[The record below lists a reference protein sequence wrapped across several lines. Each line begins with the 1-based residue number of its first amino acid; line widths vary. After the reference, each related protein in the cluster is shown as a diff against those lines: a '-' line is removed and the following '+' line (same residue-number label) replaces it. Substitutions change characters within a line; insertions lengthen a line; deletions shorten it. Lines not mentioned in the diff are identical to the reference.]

1 MVNGPLR
8 SRVTVHLTIGATAP
22 CLRSSGHSGRRRGAS
37 FLSERHAPRLD
48 WRLPRQRR
56 MVIFRPS
63 NWRQQVPTN
72 HAAIMPRTKGGQ
84 MRYAFLI
91 AALAG
96 ALTISPASA
105 TIRIAGDGGGQI
117 GAYVQRHEAMRQ
129 SGERV
134 VIDGPCLSACTM
146 VLGAI
151 PRNRICVTSRA
162 LLGFHAAY
170 DLDQSGRQVTSRGGT
185 SLLMNHYPQ
194 QVKTWIARRGGLS
207 RQMMVLSGRGLSSM
221 YATCDSSAGQD
232 RAGVSA
238 SRAVGGVAPD
248 VTQSAQAH
256 SWRRQNGSKRIGR
269 NAAHK
274 SRRTQHVN

>member
-1 MVNGPLR
+1 
-8 SRVTVHLTIGATAP
+8 
-22 CLRSSGHSGRRRGAS
+22 
-37 FLSERHAPRLD
+37 
-48 WRLPRQRR
+48 
-56 MVIFRPS
+56 
-63 NWRQQVPTN
+63 
-72 HAAIMPRTKGGQ
+72 

-105 TIRIAGDGGGQI
+105 TIRIAGDAGGQI
-117 GAYVQRHEAMRQ
+117 GTYLQRHEAMRQ

-185 SLLMNHYPQ
+185 SLLMDHYPQ
-194 QVKTWIARRGGLS
+194 QVRNWIARRGGLS
-207 RQMMVLSGRGLSSM
+207 RRTMFLSGRGLSSM
-221 YATCDSSAGQD
+221 YASCDSLAGED
-232 RAGVSA
+232 RPGASA
-238 SRAVGGVAPD
+238 SRAVGGAAPD
-248 VTQSAQAH
+248 FTQSPQAG
-256 SWRRQNGSKRIGR
+256 SWRRQKGTKPIGR
-269 NAAHK
+269 TAAYK
-274 SRRTQHVN
+274 LRRTRHKN

>member
-1 MVNGPLR
+1 
-8 SRVTVHLTIGATAP
+8 
-22 CLRSSGHSGRRRGAS
+22 
-37 FLSERHAPRLD
+37 
-48 WRLPRQRR
+48 
-56 MVIFRPS
+56 
-63 NWRQQVPTN
+63 
-72 HAAIMPRTKGGQ
+72 
-84 MRYAFLI
+84 MRYTFLMT
-91 AALAG
+91 AVAG

-117 GAYVQRHEAMRQ
+117 GPYLQRHEAMRQ

-162 LLGFHAAY
+162 VLGFHAAY

-185 SLLMNHYPQ
+185 SLLMAHYPQ
-194 QVKTWIARRGGLS
+194 HVKKWIAQRGGLS

-221 YATCDSSAGQD
+221 YPSCDSLAGQE
-232 RAGVSA
+232 RPGFSA

-248 VTQSAQAH
+248 FTQSAQAN
-256 SWRRQNGSKRIGR
+256 SWRHQTGTKRSGR
-269 NAAHK
+269 NAAYK
-274 SRRTQHVN
+274 SRRTRHQN